1 MENRHTHTV
10 SRQKLTTN
18 PYAVWIYALA
28 YRWLDVKTTYSNG
41 LQERPLIAA
50 NRAFAN
56 LSYETRSKW
65 KFDYTVSWNGTKRIP
80 GTQTNPEALQMPA
93 MSPDYWQMR
102 RPGNQKLRKKT

>member
-10 SRQKLTTN
+10 SRQKLTIE
-18 PYAVWIYALA
+18 PIRRMDIRLA

-50 NRAFAN
+50 NRAFSN

-80 GTQTNPEALQMPA
+80 GAQTNPEALQML
-93 MSPDYWQMR
+93 
-102 RPGNQKLRKKT
+102 RPCLLTAGR